1 LHHGDHQLE
10 REKIMTLY
18 RRSSVAFAA
27 LAMSTGLLVAGC
39 TPAVDT
45 ATEDSTA
52 TTEEATAGGPDFSSV
67 EIALVPGGAHPYFQP
82 WIAGGEAAVAEFG
95 IGTTKF
101 NETGEWDQTKHNAA
115 IDSMAAQGFNA
126 FGIFGVSPTDINTT
140 FSNLKGQGF
149 AVGSLASCPAGDV
162 NEADFC
168 LSTDTGEAAYLATVA
183 LIEQMDGAGA
193 IVHLTGNAVDSNT
206 VRRIEGVQ
214 KAIDETGGAVTL
226 LTTITDIDS
235 DLQSAQKAVTDLLA
249 AQGDAVNGI
258 VTTAYNPAVAATE
271 GVASTGLPIKVIAID
286 DDSIILDA
294 IRDGTIS
301 GTVVQNPWGQGY
313 VGSWVLAALQT
324 GYCTMNEPGLYVDS
338 GSFLV
343 TTENVE
349 TYNTEREAT
358 SKSIL
363 AAFQSE
369 YMTCS

>member
-1 LHHGDHQLE
+1 
-10 REKIMTLY
+10 MMS
-18 RRSSVAFAA
+18 RRRNGVAFAA
-27 LAMSTGLLVAGC
+27 LAISAGLLVAGC
-39 TPAVDT
+39 TPA
-45 ATEDSTA
+45 A
-52 TTEEATAGGPDFSSV
+52 EEATEAPAETEETTTTDGPDFSAV
-67 EIALVPGGAHPYFQP
+67 QVALVPGGAHPYFQP

-95 IGTTKF
+95 IGSAVF

-140 FSNLKGQGF
+140 FLNLKGQGF

-183 LIEQMDGAGA
+183 LIEQMGGEGA

-214 KAIDETGGAVTL
+214 RAIDETGGSVSL
-226 LTTITDIDS
+226 LTTITDIDT
-235 DLQSAQKAVTDLLA
+235 DLQSAEKAVTDLLA

-258 VTTAYNPAVAATE
+258 VTTAYNPAVAATK
-271 GVASTGLPIKVIAID
+271 GVESTGLPIKVIAID
-286 DDSIILDA
+286 DDAIILDA
-294 IRDGTIS
+294 IRAGTIS

-324 GYCTMNEPGLYVDS
+324 GHCTMNESGLYVDS

-343 TTENVE
+343 TTDNVE
-349 TYNTEREAT
+349 TYDAEREAT

-363 AAFQSE
+363 AAFQTE
-369 YMTCS
+369 YMTCG

>member
-1 LHHGDHQLE
+1 
-10 REKIMTLY
+10 MTTR
-18 RRSSVAFAA
+18 RRSNVALLA
-27 LAMSTGLLVAGC
+27 LAMSAGLLVAGC
-39 TPAVDT
+39 TAAAEEPAAET
-45 ATEDSTA
+45 ATD
-52 TTEEATAGGPDFSSV
+52 TTETAASGPDFSSV
-67 EIALVPGGAHPYFQP
+67 QVALVPGGAHPYFQP
-82 WIAGGEAAVAEFG
+82 WLAGGEAAVAEFG
-95 IGTTKF
+95 IGTTSF

-126 FGIFGVSPTDINTT
+126 FGVFGVSPTDINTT
-140 FSNLKGQGF
+140 FSNLRAQGF
-149 AVGSLASCPAGDV
+149 ATGSLASCPAGDV

-168 LSTDTGEAAYLATVA
+168 LSTDTGEAAYLATKA
-183 LIEQMDGAGA
+183 LIDQMDGAGA

-214 KAIDETGGAVTL
+214 MAIDETDGAVTL

-249 AQGDAVNGI
+249 AQGDAVGGI

-271 GVASTGLPIKVIAID
+271 GVSTTGLPIKVIAID

-324 GYCTMNEPGLYVDS
+324 GYCTMNESGLYVDS

-343 TTENVE
+343 TTANVE
-349 TYNTEREAT
+349 TYNAEREAT

-363 AAFQSE
+363 SAFQDE
-369 YMTCS
+369 YMTCG

>member
-1 LHHGDHQLE
+1 
-10 REKIMTLY
+10 MTLR
-18 RRSSVAFAA
+18 RRSTVAFAA

-39 TPAVDT
+39 TPA
-45 ATEDSTA
+45 AEEPEAA
-52 TTEEATAGGPDFSSV
+52 TTESTEEAVASGPDFSSINV
-67 EIALVPGGAHPYFQP
+67 ALIPGGAHPYFQP
-82 WIAGGEAAVAEFG
+82 WKAGGEAAVAEFG
-95 IGTTKF
+95 IGSSEF
-101 NETGEWDQTKHNAA
+101 NKTGEWDQTKHNAA
-115 IDSMAAQGFNA
+115 IDSMGAQGFNV

-140 FSNLKGQGF
+140 FQNLKGQGF
-149 AVGSLASCPAGDV
+149 ATGSLASCPAGDV

-168 LSTDTGEAAYLATVA
+168 LSTDTGEAAYLATKA
-183 LIEQMDGAGA
+183 LIEQMGGAGA

-206 VRRIEGVQ
+206 VRRIDGVQ
-214 KAIDETGGAVTL
+214 MAIDETDGAVTL
-226 LTTITDIDS
+226 LTTITDIDT

-286 DDSIILDA
+286 DDAIILDA

-343 TTENVE
+343 TTANVE
-349 TYNTEREAT
+349 TYDTEREAT

-363 AAFQSE
+363 ASFQNE
-369 YMTCS
+369 YMACG